1 MFGLKEVIEQQ
12 LISKEQVSEESCDP
26 DFDFE
31 VVTSQDAVSVGPF
44 KYPPQWDLSLCPPS
58 DEIEVLFNS
67 LFWIFFFFFF
77 FFFFY
82 DLEFGF
88 FFFFSR
94 RLFSPLIGY
103 LHFVPQQPLNLE
115 MIMKL

>member
-12 LISKEQVSEESCDP
+12 LISKEQVPEQSCDP

-67 LFWIFFFFFF
+67 VFWILFFLLMSVLFFFNFQEAFFATI
-77 FFFFY
+77 
-82 DLEFGF
+82 
-88 FFFFSR
+88 S
-94 RLFSPLIGY
+94 
-103 LHFVPQQPLNLE
+103 
-115 MIMKL
+115 

>member
-67 LFWIFFFFFF
+67 VFWIFFFFAHEHIVFF
-77 FFFFY
+77 
-82 DLEFGF
+82 LI
-88 FFFFSR
+88 SR

>member
-12 LISKEQVSEESCDP
+12 LISKEQVPEQSCDP

-58 DEIEVLFNS
+58 DEIAIEVLFNS
-67 LFWIFFFFFF
+67 VFWIFFFFFF
-77 FFFFY
+77 LLMSKVFF
-82 DLEFGF
+82 LI
-88 FFFFSR
+88 SR
-94 RLFSPLIGY
+94 RLFSPLI
-103 LHFVPQQPLNLE
+103 LDIFILFHNNH
-115 MIMKL
+115 

>member
-12 LISKEQVSEESCDP
+12 LISKEQVPEQSCDP

-67 LFWIFFFFFF
+67 LFWIFFFCSLANWFFF
-77 FFFFY
+77 I
-82 DLEFGF
+82 
-88 FFFFSR
+88 SR

>member
-12 LISKEQVSEESCDP
+12 LISKEQVPEQSCDP

-67 LFWIFFFFFF
+67 VFSIFFSFLFFC
-77 FFFFY
+77 
-82 DLEFGF
+82 
-88 FFFFSR
+88 S
-94 RLFSPLIGY
+94 
-103 LHFVPQQPLNLE
+103 
-115 MIMKL
+115 